1 MDKADE
7 EADQLDLKILTGGS
21 ADVSSSVCPLTG
33 LDSLHLQPLDPL
45 TPLAHQLLAAEPT
58 TASSKE
64 KRSSQTSKKQMAAL
78 HFSTEDG
85 QTPSEGFW
93 WEHLR
98 SMHNDKRQIDATDA
112 EQRTTR
118 AYY

>member
-64 KRSSQTSKKQMAAL
+64 KRSSQTSKKRKWLLCISRPKTGRPPAKASGGSISVRCTM
-78 HFSTEDG
+78 TKG
-85 QTPSEGFW
+85 
-93 WEHLR
+93 
-98 SMHNDKRQIDATDA
+98 K
-112 EQRTTR
+112 
-118 AYY
+118 

>member
-64 KRSSQTSKKQMAAL
+64 KRSSQTSKKRKNGCSAFLDRRRADPQRRLLVGASP
-78 HFSTEDG
+78 F
-85 QTPSEGFW
+85 
-93 WEHLR
+93 
-98 SMHNDKRQIDATDA
+98 DA
-112 EQRTTR
+112 Q
-118 AYY
+118 